1 MSTGGG
7 TRAGTGEQEQ
17 RVGGGYYETNEK
29 QTRND
34 AVEMRGN
41 GTSTKKPQ
49 AGEANKTR
57 NKYNDRRRVGVNR
70 S

>member
-1 MSTGGG
+1 MEKH
-7 TRAGTGEQEQ
+7 EQEQ
-17 RVGGGYYETNEK
+17 ENRNNALGGYYETNEK

-41 GTSTKKPQ
+41 GTLTKKTQ